1 MNGKLKFTEKLGYG
15 LAALSGASNSLLGAF
30 LTMFYTDNIGMAVGA
45 VGTMFMI
52 SKLFDGITDLIAGNI
67 VDKTKT
73 KWGKARPWILW
84 LSVPAGLAFALI
96 FMVPQNAS
104 PMSQLVYA
112 FLTYNLFSSVIYTM
126 VGVAQTSL
134 LALMTMD
141 GIERGGLARYSML
154 FGLGGTMLASSV
166 TFPFIAKMGGDTTA
180 WRIVFAIYGFILA
193 AGLMSAFFL
202 TREHVAAVDHNEDG
216 TLNEGTQRLS
226 FIEGVKLF
234 FSNKYC
240 IFGLAI
246 TTLMQLALNINSGSQ
261 TYFYKYVMEDEM
273 LMTSLSMVGLIPM
286 VVSVLFFAG
295 PCLKYLGKKKSVY
308 FGCGGQLISFA
319 MRVVAGM
326 TANVP
331 LLIAGTVFGGLM
343 TGPVSI
349 PINIITADAI
359 DYGDYKTGKR
369 IEGTASSIGTFA
381 GKISA
386 GLASAITGW
395 TLALTGYVANAVQTS
410 STRFGITAVF
420 AILPA
425 VIYIVIILAYKLIY
439 HYDKEEPEV
448 VAELTR
454 RREQAAKE

>member
-1 MNGKLKFTEKLGYG
+1 MDGKLKFTEKLGYG

-52 SKLFDGITDLIAGNI
+52 SKLFDGVTDLIAGNI

-96 FMVPQNAS
+96 FMVPQGAS
-104 PMSQLVYA
+104 PMSQLIYA

-193 AGLMSAFFL
+193 AGLVSAFFL
-202 TREHVAAVDHNEDG
+202 TKEHVSAVECNEDG
-216 TLNEGTQRLS
+216 SVKEGAQKIS

-234 FSNKYC
+234 FTNKYC
-240 IFGLAI
+240 IFGLVI
-246 TTLMQLALNINSGSQ
+246 TTSMQIALNINSGSQ
-261 TYFYKYVMEDEM
+261 AYFYKYVMEDEM
-273 LMTSLSMVGLIPM
+273 LMTSLSMVGLVPT
-286 VVSVLFFAG
+286 VLSVMFLAG
-295 PCLKYLGKKKSVY
+295 PSLKYFGKKKSVY
-308 FGCGGQLISFA
+308 IGCGGQLVSFG
-319 MRVVAGM
+319 MRVAAGM
-326 TANVP
+326 TMNVP
-331 LLIAGTVFGGLM
+331 LLIAGTVLGGLM

-349 PINIITADAI
+349 PINIVVADAI

-381 GKISA
+381 GKLSS
-386 GLASAITGW
+386 GVASAITGW
-395 TLALTGYVANAVQTS
+395 TLAMTGYVANAAQS
-410 STRFGITAVF
+410 DSTRFGITAVF
-420 AILPA
+420 GILPA
-425 VIYIVIILAYKLIY
+425 VVYVVIILGYKFIY
-439 HYDKEEPEV
+439 HYDKEEAEV
-448 VAELTR
+448 VAELNR
-454 RREQAAKE
+454 RRSQTGN